1 MGSTLFHQ
9 TVESI
14 LPQPNAPLP
23 STLVDSA
30 PLSKLKLGMSR
41 SAQPIA
47 WPGDFT
53 PRTLNF
59 YFKTF
64 NVTVF
69 EVALP
74 FFGVTVTVTLHVP
87 ALTPLSVVPDTLQY
101 FA

>member
-1 MGSTLFHQ
+1 MVGGRVTQ
-9 TVESI
+9 GKKRAGGVT
-14 LPQPNAPLP
+14 
-23 STLVDSA
+23 TD
-30 PLSKLKLGMSR
+30 
-41 SAQPIA
+41 
-47 WPGDFT
+47 
-53 PRTLNF
+53 
-59 YFKTF
+59 YFETF